1 MVQRNIN
8 PDLLEARQKKE
19 LKKVQE
25 QKQKQRKQNRERYEK
40 NIEFSQQRT
49 TRYLISDE
57 EDDEDDGN
65 ILHRFPK
72 IRGRFEDVNIADY
85 IVYRLTM

>member
-49 TRYLISDE
+49 TRYLIS
-57 EDDEDDGN
+57 GKGLN
-65 ILHRFPK
+65 
-72 IRGRFEDVNIADY
+72 GRRWNYSKV
-85 IVYRLTM
+85 